1 MCHDW
6 PVKNAIVTLP
16 IRMRENLKR
25 SSGQNKDLGAA
36 SQTLLTEV
44 GYHFSDLGSS
54 EN

>member
-1 MCHDW
+1 MRHDW
-6 PVKNAIVTLP
+6 PVKKGIVNLP

-25 SSGQNKDLGAA
+25 SSGQNKDLGTA

-44 GYHFSDLGSS
+44 GYHVSDLGSP